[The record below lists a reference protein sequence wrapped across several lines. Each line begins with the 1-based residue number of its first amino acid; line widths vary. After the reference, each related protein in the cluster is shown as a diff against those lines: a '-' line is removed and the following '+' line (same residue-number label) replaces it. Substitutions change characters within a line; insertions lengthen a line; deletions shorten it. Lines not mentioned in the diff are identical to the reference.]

1 MNIKYKSKHNNF
13 GWIEMT
19 NMKKANKTKV
29 TCRPCKE
36 ENNWEIEAPN
46 GKVLSKHYNTKS
58 ECVKAGRQYAAEC
71 GATLYIEDY
80 DKK

>member
-1 MNIKYKSKHNNF
+1 
-13 GWIEMT
+13 
-19 NMKKANKTKV
+19 MKKANKTKV

-71 GATLYIEDY
+71 GAT
-80 DKK
+80 